1 MIDDLVAEALPPS
14 LELAAA
20 EPLCRKLQDKI
31 HAGRPILL
39 VGSAVERISTP
50 CLQILVAASKSA
62 RARGVSFALRA
73 PSKALLDALVDLGLQ
88 QALTSPDR

>member
-1 MIDDLVAEALPPS
+1 MIDNLMAEALPSS

-31 HAGRPILL
+31 RDARPILL

-62 RARGVSFALRA
+62 RARGVSFALRE
-73 PSKALLDALVDLGLQ
+73 PSKVLLDALVDLGLE
-88 QALTSPDR
+88 QALITPDM